1 MVGVDISK
9 KQSDILSSIFLLDVF
24 EIINQVKY

>member
-9 KQSDILSSIFLLDVF
+9 KQSDISSSIFLLDVF